1 MASYRSEKMYN
12 GDEKTVIAFA
22 IGTTMSTSL
31 RRADVKHHHFRRC
44 VLLASLEASPSDRRD
59 GEYNQVLSTWADCRQ
74 VTQWPGQPTASGSAK
89 GRPAHRRIQV
99 SERYCVACGE
109 EALNYQSED
118 DHEQMAK
125 WFKLHM
131 HPESLRDD
139 ALNIPPLP
147 TGLADQ
153 AIARKPLLDKFEK
166 R

>member
-22 IGTTMSTSL
+22 IGTTMSAASYSHL
-31 RRADVKHHHFRRC
+31 SKRAH
-44 VLLASLEASPSDRRD
+44 P
-59 GEYNQVLSTWADCRQ
+59 T

-89 GRPAHRRIQV
+89 GRPAHRRIQ
-99 SERYCVACGE
+99 CVACGE